1 MFSFSFWY
9 FEEKWVGRAM
19 GNETIYWDGLRQ
31 ESIFAMIWL
40 NVKISIP
47 KFVRSDDLSSF
58 IFIAIET
65 HS

>member
-1 MFSFSFWY
+1 MFPFSFWY